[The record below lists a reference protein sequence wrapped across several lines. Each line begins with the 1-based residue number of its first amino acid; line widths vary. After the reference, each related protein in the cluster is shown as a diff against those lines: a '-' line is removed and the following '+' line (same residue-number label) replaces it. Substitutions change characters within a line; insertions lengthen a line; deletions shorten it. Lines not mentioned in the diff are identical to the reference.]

1 LASAKKYDYIKV
13 SYVTFEEYKKAV
25 QKLNEWALAYYTLD
39 APLVTDDEYDRLYR
53 AVKDF
58 EATNGELIDPNSPTQ
73 RVGGVALDEFEKA
86 KHLEQMYSLEDIFDE
101 EELSEWIGRIHKTS
115 TDVDFVC
122 EPKFDGASLN
132 LVYEGGMLVKAITR
146 GDGVEGEMVLNNAK
160 TIKSIPLVISHKGL
174 CEVRGE
180 VVIFKEAFEKI
191 NEERLRENQS
201 LFANPRNAAA
211 GSLRQLDPAITAKR
225 ELVFY
230 PYGLGKNDLGLK
242 SQVECAEFLK
252 REGFLVPPKSYYC
265 KNEQEVLKA
274 YEDLKQN
281 RDALPM
287 MLDGMVIKVNSF
299 ALQEELGF
307 TVKFPRWAAAYKFP
321 AVERQTKLLDVIFQV
336 GRTGAVTPV
345 AVLEPVDIDGVV
357 VARATLHNFDEIER
371 KDFRIGD
378 TVTVIRSG
386 DVIPK
391 VVMALVSLRDG
402 SEKKIGK
409 PTVCPVCGKEL
420 LDEGAIVK
428 CQNLECEARVVESII
443 HAASK
448 KALNIDG
455 LGEQIVRLLFEKK
468 IIKSLIDLYALTPA
482 DFDGLEGFKTKKIN
496 NILSS
501 IEASKGC
508 ECWRFIVALGIDL
521 IGEVAAK
528 KLCNNFGLSAFLQNE
543 EAISSIDGFGGEMV
557 KSFLHFA
564 STNKEDIEKLLAT
577 IKPTEPAKKEF
588 KESFLTG
595 KTVVI
600 TGTLSRPRDSI
611 KEILELHG
619 AKVTDS
625 VTKKTDILIAGE
637 SAGSKLEK
645 ARVLGT
651 KIMSEDELFGA
662 LS

>member
-1 LASAKKYDYIKV
+1 M
-13 SYVTFEEYKKAV
+13 
-25 QKLNEWALAYYTLD
+25 D

-53 AVKDF
+53 SVKAY
-58 EATNGELIDPNSPTQ
+58 EAQNPQDISPNSPTQ
-73 RVGGVALDEFEKA
+73 RVGGVVLDEFEKA
-86 KHLEQMYSLEDIFDE
+86 RHLEQMYSLEDIFDE
-101 EELSEWIGRIHKTS
+101 EELHDWVGRVHKTS
-115 TDVDFVC
+115 TAAQFVC

-132 LVYEGGMLVKAITR
+132 LVYEGGSLVRAITR
-146 GDGVEGEMVLNNAK
+146 GDGVEGEMVLNNAV
-160 TIKSIPLVISHKGL
+160 TIRSIPLAISHKGL
-174 CEVRGE
+174 CEIRGE

-191 NEERLRENQS
+191 NGERLSEGQPP
-201 LFANPRNAAA
+201 FANPRNAAA
-211 GSLRQLDPAITAKR
+211 GSLRQLDPAVTAKR

-230 PYGLGKNDLGLK
+230 PYGIGKNDLSVRTQSEL
-242 SQVECAEFLK
+242 SLFLK
-252 REGFLVPPKSYYC
+252 NEGFLTPPKSYFC
-265 KNEQEVLKA
+265 ENEAQILSA
-274 YEDLKQN
+274 YEDLKAA
-281 RDALPM
+281 RDTLPM
-287 MLDGMVIKVNSF
+287 VLDGMVIKVDSF

-307 TVKFPRWAAAYKFP
+307 TVKFPRWAGAYKFP

-378 TVTVIRSG
+378 TVTIIRSG

-391 VVMALVSLRDG
+391 VVMALASLRDG
-402 SEKKIGK
+402 SEKPIHK
-409 PTVCPVCGKEL
+409 PSNCPVCGKEL
-420 LDEGAIVK
+420 LDEEAITR

-443 HAASK
+443 HAAGK

-455 LGEQIVRLLFEKK
+455 LGEQIVRLLFEKG
-468 IIKSLIDLYALTPA
+468 IIKSLIDLYSLKTS
-482 DFDGLEGFKTKKIN
+482 DFEGLEGFKDKKIG

-528 KLCNNFGLSAFLQNE
+528 KLCENFGLSAFLQDA
-543 EAISSIDGFGGEMV
+543 EAISTIDGFGGEMV
-557 KSFLHFA
+557 KSFLHFSA
-564 STNKEDIEKLLAT
+564 TNREDIKALLDT
-577 IKPTEPAKKEF
+577 IKPSEPAKKEI
-588 KESFLTG
+588 KESFVTG

-600 TGTLSRPRDSI
+600 TGTLSRPRDAV
-611 KEILELHG
+611 KELLEAHG

-625 VTKKTDILIAGE
+625 VTKKTDILVCGE
-637 SAGSKLEK
+637 NAGSKLDK
-645 ARVLGT
+645 AKTLGT
-651 KIMSEDELFGA
+651 CIMGEDELFEA